1 MLRLA
6 RAKHLPH
13 AGRVPTASLR
23 NACTALGVGT
33 HGSDNEL
40 INNMIAELVAIRKET
55 PLAKYDANQL
65 LRPAQTPTLSRVCA
79 GTSTS
84 TWTSKT

>member
-1 MLRLA
+1 MSAVLA
-6 RAKHLPH
+6 LWATRRTRAERFATEH
-13 AGRVPTASLR
+13 
-23 NACTALGVGT
+23 ACTALSVGT

-55 PLAKYDANQL
+55 PLAKYDANRL
-65 LRPAQTPTLSRVCA
+65 LRPAQTPTLSHVCA